1 MWLDLTLANFVSSH
15 WSPGTPRST
24 FPRIS
29 AWAFPPTGKGKNQ
42 PRHMS
47 NPGTADQPLR
57 VAVVGSGP
65 AGFFVAQHLLAK
77 PDLVV
82 TVDLYDRL
90 PTPYGLVRFGVA
102 PDHEEIKR
110 VTRQFDK
117 VAGKPAFRFF
127 GNVDVGSHVTLDE
140 LKRYYHMICFTTG
153 AQTDRQM
160 GIPGEELGRSH
171 AATEFV
177 AWYNGHPEYRDCH
190 FDLSVE
196 QVAVVG
202 VGNVAVDV
210 ARILSRS
217 AEELSTTD
225 ITDYALKALRRS
237 RIKEVYMLGRRG
249 PAQAAFTNA
258 EVKELGELAGADVRV
273 REDEIALDP
282 LSRAEVEQSDDRKLR
297 RKLEVLR
304 EFAARSPAGN
314 PRTLTIR
321 FLVSPVELV
330 GNPAGQVVGLRVVR
344 NRLVADGHGR
354 LRADPTDQSELLP
367 VGLVFRSVGYH
378 GVPLAGLP
386 FDQKRGVVPN
396 EQGRVLGPPSDTPMP
411 GVYVSGWIKRGPTGV
426 IGTNKRDAAETVKAM
441 LEDLA
446 LGTVPSP
453 ADPRPASAESFVRQR
468 QPGVVTYA
476 DWQRID
482 QLETARGEPQGRP
495 RVKFTS
501 TEEILT
507 ALNREGQDR

>member
-1 MWLDLTLANFVSSH
+1 MSSL
-15 WSPGTPRST
+15 
-24 FPRIS
+24 
-29 AWAFPPTGKGKNQ
+29 
-42 PRHMS
+42 
-47 NPGTADQPLR
+47 GTADRPLR
-57 VAVVGSGP
+57 AAVVGSGP

-82 TVDLYDRL
+82 SVDLYERL
-90 PTPYGLVRFGVA
+90 PTPFGLVRFGVA

-117 VAGKPAFRFF
+117 VAANPAFRFF

-140 LKRYYHMICFTTG
+140 LRDYYHIICFTTG
-153 AQTDRQM
+153 AETDRRM
-160 GIPGEELGRSH
+160 GIPGEDLARSH
-171 AATEFV
+171 TATEFV
-177 AWYNGHPEYRDCH
+177 AWYNGHPEYRDRH

-210 ARILSRS
+210 ARILSRT
-217 AEELSTTD
+217 AEELSSTD
-225 ITDYALKALRRS
+225 IADHALEALRRS

-249 PAQAAFTNA
+249 PAQAAFTNP
-258 EVKELGELAGADVRV
+258 EVKELGELVGADIRV
-273 REDEIALDP
+273 REDEIELDL
-282 LSRAEVEQSDDRKLR
+282 LSRVEVEQSDDRKLIK
-297 RKLEVLR
+297 KLEILR
-304 EFAARSPAGN
+304 EFAGRSPAGK

-330 GNPAGQVVGLRVVR
+330 GNEAGQVVGLRVVR
-344 NRLVADGHGR
+344 NQLVADGGAR
-354 LRADPTDQSELLP
+354 LRAEATDRSELLP

-378 GVPLAGLP
+378 GVPLSGVS

-396 EQGRVLGPPSDTPMP
+396 ECGRVLALPGDAPMP

-426 IGTNKRDAAETVKAM
+426 IGTNKKDAAETVEAM

-446 LGTVPSP
+446 LGTLPSP
-453 ADPRPASAESFVRQR
+453 AHPEPATVESFIRQR
-468 QPGVVTYA
+468 QPAAVTYA

-501 TEEILT
+501 TEEILA
-507 ALNREGQDR
+507 ALNREA

>member
-1 MWLDLTLANFVSSH
+1 MDPEVSPQPTDAMS
-15 WSPGTPRST
+15 SPGTSDR
-24 FPRIS
+24 
-29 AWAFPPTGKGKNQ
+29 
-42 PRHMS
+42 
-47 NPGTADQPLR
+47 PLR
-57 VAVVGSGP
+57 VAVIGSGP
-65 AGFFVAQHLLAK
+65 AGFFVAQRLLTR
-77 PDLVV
+77 PDLVA
-82 TVDLYDRL
+82 TVDLYERL
-90 PTPYGLVRFGVA
+90 LTPFGLVRFGVA

-117 VAGKPAFRFF
+117 VAAKPGFRFF

-140 LKRYYHMICFTTG
+140 LRPYYDMICFTTG
-153 AQTDRQM
+153 AETDRRM
-160 GIPGEELGRSH
+160 GIPGEDLVRSH

-177 AWYNGHPEYRDCH
+177 AWFNGHPEYRDRQ

-196 QVAVVG
+196 RVAVVG

-225 ITDYALKALRRS
+225 IADHALEALRQS
-237 RIKEVYMLGRRG
+237 RVKEVYMLGRRG
-249 PAQAAFTNA
+249 PAQAAFTNP
-258 EVKELGELAGADVRV
+258 EVKELGELAGADIQVMEEEV
-273 REDEIALDP
+273 ELDP
-282 LSRAEVEQSDDRKLR
+282 LSRAEVEQSDDRKLQK
-297 RKLEVLR
+297 KLEILR
-304 EFAARSPAGN
+304 EFAAHSPAGK

-330 GNPAGQVVGLRVVR
+330 GNEAGQVEGLRVVR
-344 NRLVADGHGR
+344 NRLVADGSGR
-354 LRADPTDQSELLP
+354 LRPEATDQSELLP

-386 FDQKRGVVPN
+386 FDQERGVVPN
-396 EQGRVLGPPSDTPMP
+396 ERGRVLTPPGDAPML

-426 IGTNKRDAAETVKAM
+426 IGTNKKDAAETVGTM

-446 LGTVPSP
+446 LGALRSP
-453 ADPRPASAESFVRQR
+453 AHPQPETVESFVRQR
-468 QPGVVTYA
+468 QPAVVTYA

-501 TEEILT
+501 TEEILA
-507 ALNREGQDR
+507 ALNRDRQDR

>member
-1 MWLDLTLANFVSSH
+1 MGN
-15 WSPGTPRST
+15 R
-24 FPRIS
+24 
-29 AWAFPPTGKGKNQ
+29 KNQ
-42 PRHMS
+42 PTPMS
-47 NPGTADQPLR
+47 KPGTADQPLR

-82 TVDLYDRL
+82 TVDLYERL
-90 PTPYGLVRFGVA
+90 PTPFGLVRFGVA

-127 GNVDVGSHVTLDE
+127 GNVEVGSHVTLDE
-140 LKRYYHMICFTTG
+140 LRRYYHMICFTTG
-153 AQTDRQM
+153 AETDRRM
-160 GIPGEELGRSH
+160 GIPGEELARSH

-196 QVAVVG
+196 RVAVVG

-225 ITDYALKALRRS
+225 IADYALKALRRS
-237 RIKEVYMLGRRG
+237 RIKEVCMLGRRG

-297 RKLEVLR
+297 RKLEILR
-304 EFAARSPAGN
+304 EFADRSPAGKR
-314 PRTLTIR
+314 RTLTIR
-321 FLVSPVELV
+321 FLVSPLELV
-330 GNPAGQVVGLRVVR
+330 GNEAGQVVGLRVVR
-344 NRLVADGHGR
+344 NQLVTDGRGG
-354 LRADPTDQSELLP
+354 LRAEATDQSELLP

-378 GVPLAGLP
+378 GIPLEGLP

-396 EQGRVLGPPSDTPMP
+396 ERGRVLAPSSDAPMP
-411 GVYVSGWIKRGPTGV
+411 SVYVSGWIKRGPTGV
-426 IGTNKRDAAETVKAM
+426 IGTNKRDAGETVEAM

-446 LGTVPSP
+446 LGTLPSP
-453 ADPRPASAESFVRQR
+453 AHPQPATVESFVRQR
-468 QPGVVTYA
+468 QPAMVTYD
-476 DWQRID
+476 DWQRIN

-501 TEEILT
+501 TEEILV

>member
-1 MWLDLTLANFVSSH
+1 
-15 WSPGTPRST
+15 
-24 FPRIS
+24 
-29 AWAFPPTGKGKNQ
+29 
-42 PRHMS
+42 MS
-47 NPGTADQPLR
+47 NPGSADQPMR

-77 PDLVV
+77 PDPVV
-82 TVDLYDRL
+82 SVDLYERL
-90 PTPYGLVRFGVA
+90 PTPFGLVRFGVA

-110 VTRQFDK
+110 VSRQFDK
-117 VAGKPAFRFF
+117 VAAKPAFRFF

-140 LKRYYHMICFTTG
+140 LRRYYHVICFTTG
-153 AQTDRQM
+153 AQTDRRM
-160 GIPGEELGRSH
+160 GIPGEDLARSH

-177 AWYNGHPEYRDCH
+177 AWFNGHPEYRDCR

-196 QVAVVG
+196 RVAVVG

-210 ARILSRS
+210 ARILSRTV
-217 AEELSTTD
+217 AELSTTD
-225 ITDYALKALRRS
+225 IADHALEVLQRS
-237 RIKEVYMLGRRG
+237 RVKEVYMLGRRG

-258 EVKELGELAGADVRV
+258 EVKELGELAGADVHV

-282 LSRAEVEQSDDRKLR
+282 LSLAEVEQSDDRKLR
-297 RKLEVLR
+297 RKLEILR
-304 EFAARSPAGN
+304 EFADRSPDGKR
-314 PRTLTIR
+314 RTLAIR

-330 GNPAGQVVGLRVVR
+330 GNEAGEVEGLRVVR
-344 NRLVADGHGR
+344 NRLVADGRGG
-354 LRADPTDQSELLP
+354 LRAEATDESELLP

-396 EQGRVLGPPSDTPMP
+396 ERGRVLTSPSEAPMP
-411 GVYVSGWIKRGPTGV
+411 GVYVSGWIKRGSTGV
-426 IGTNKRDAAETVKAM
+426 IGTNKRDAAETVEAM

-453 ADPRPASAESFVRQR
+453 AHPQPAEVESFVRQR
-468 QPGVVTYA
+468 QPAAVTYA
-476 DWQRID
+476 DWQRINE
-482 QLETARGEPQGRP
+482 LETARGEPQGRP

-501 TEEILT
+501 IDEILA
-507 ALNREGQDR
+507 ALNRKG

>member
-1 MWLDLTLANFVSSH
+1 MSSL
-15 WSPGTPRST
+15 GTT
-24 FPRIS
+24 
-29 AWAFPPTGKGKNQ
+29 
-42 PRHMS
+42 
-47 NPGTADQPLR
+47 DQPLR

-82 TVDLYDRL
+82 TVDLYERL
-90 PTPYGLVRFGVA
+90 LTPFGLVRFGVA

-117 VAGKPAFRFF
+117 VAAKPPFRFF

-140 LKRYYHMICFTTG
+140 LRRYYHIICFTTG
-153 AQTDRQM
+153 AETDRRM
-160 GIPGEELGRSH
+160 GIPGEDLARSH
-171 AATEFV
+171 TATEFV
-177 AWYNGHPEYRDCH
+177 AWYNGHPEYRDRH

-196 QVAVVG
+196 RVAVVG

-210 ARILSRS
+210 ARILSRT

-225 ITDYALKALRRS
+225 IADYALKALQRS
-237 RIKEVYMLGRRG
+237 RLKEVYMLGRRG
-249 PAQAAFTNA
+249 PAQAAFTNP
-258 EVKELGELAGADVRV
+258 EVKELGELAGADIRV
-273 REDEIALDP
+273 LEDEIALDP
-282 LSRAEVEQSDDRKLR
+282 LSSVDVEQSDDRKLHK
-297 RKLEVLR
+297 KLEILR
-304 EFAARSPAGN
+304 ELAGRSPAGK
-314 PRTLTIR
+314 PRTLTIL

-330 GNPAGQVVGLRVVR
+330 GNEAGQVVGLRVVR
-344 NRLVADGHGR
+344 NRLVADGRGG
-354 LRADPTDQSELLP
+354 LRAEATDQSELLP

-378 GVPLAGLP
+378 GVPPAGLP

-396 EQGRVLGPPSDTPMP
+396 ERGRVLAPPSDAPMP
-411 GVYVSGWIKRGPTGV
+411 GVYVSGWIKRGPTGI
-426 IGTNKRDAAETVKAM
+426 IGTNKRDAAETVEAM

-446 LGTVPSP
+446 LGTLPSP
-453 ADPRPASAESFVRQR
+453 AHPQPATVESFVRQR
-468 QPGVVTYA
+468 QPAVVTYA

-482 QLETARGEPQGRP
+482 ELETALGEPQGRP

-501 TEEILT
+501 TEEILA